1 MFWEGSPHPSRDR
14 LARFRGMSDET
25 REVTRDEA
33 QKLIQD
39 GAQLVDVRA
48 DHEWEAG
55 YIEGA
60 KHLPLAELAERTGE
74 IDKERSVVLYCRGG
88 NRSAMA
94 TDALT
99 DAGYNAVKLSEGI
112 VGWSEAGLP
121 LAPEGGVV
129 AESGEAAS
137 ILHARK
143 KLPPE
148 LTKP

>member
-1 MFWEGSPHPSRDR
+1 VFWRGAPGPPSNA
-14 LARFRGMSDET
+14 LARFRCMSDET
-25 REVTRDEA
+25 REVSREEA
-33 QKLIQD
+33 QKLIEG

-60 KHLPLAELAERTGE
+60 THLPLPELAERTGE
-74 IDKERSVVLYCRGG
+74 IDKERPVVLYCRGG
-88 NRSAMA
+88 NRSTMA
-94 TDALT
+94 TDALA
-99 DAGYNAVKLSEGI
+99 DAGFDAVKLSEGI

-148 LTKP
+148 RTKP